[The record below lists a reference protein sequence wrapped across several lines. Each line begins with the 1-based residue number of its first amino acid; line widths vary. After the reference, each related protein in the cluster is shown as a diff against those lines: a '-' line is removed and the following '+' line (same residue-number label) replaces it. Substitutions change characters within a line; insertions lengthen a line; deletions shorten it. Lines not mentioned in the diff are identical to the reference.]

1 MSENTPK
8 HKIEDMTLGQIKGLK
23 EEIADELRGYLK
35 GITEI
40 VTQKFDVGA
49 IDFSVNTHI
58 PCFEAESGDKWV
70 SPNAHFNIKINFGKE
85 I

>member
-1 MSENTPK
+1 MRIK
-8 HKIEDMTLGQIKGLK
+8 LEDMTLGDIKGLK
-23 EEIADELRGYLK
+23 EEISDEPRGCLK
-35 GITEI
+35 GIAEI

-58 PCFEAESGDKWV
+58 PCFEAESGDKRV

>member
-1 MSENTPK
+1 MRIK
-8 HKIEDMTLGQIKGLK
+8 LEDMTLGDIKGLK
-23 EEIADELRGYLK
+23 EEISDELRGYLK